1 MTAIEQL
8 WQRLDELPG
17 DQREA
22 MAAQVLEAW
31 DALQWDVQQSR
42 AGTEEAEKRDLQTG
56 QADTNPRAER
66 TSHSPS
72 KPVPY
77 ERIEH
82 LVGSI
87 EGPGDLST
95 NPKYMEGFGGSARR

>member
-8 WQRLDELPG
+8 WRRLGELPS

-22 MAAQVLEAW
+22 MAARLLEAW
-31 DALQWDVQQSR
+31 DALQWNEQPS
-42 AGTEEAEKRDLQTG
+42 ASAEAEKSDSS
-56 QADTNPRAER
+56 AE
-66 TSHSPS
+66 
-72 KPVPY
+72 PVPY

-87 EGPGDLST
+87 EGLGDLSGA
-95 NPKYMEGFGGSARR
+95 NPTKYMEGFGESRRRQG